1 MFDNNKILVV
11 IPARGGSKGI
21 PRKNIRLLADKPLI
35 SYAIDVAKSSEYVD
49 DVVVSTEDPEIAL
62 IADKFGA
69 SVINRS
75 PDLAGDR
82 IPIDPVI
89 FDATVQKEKQAFDE
103 YDIVITIQPTSPLL
117 KTETLNNAI
126 EKFKS
131 FDVDTVISVVE
142 DSHLRWGYNEEEKR
156 YFPLYSERLNNQ
168 YLPKEYKENGAI
180 FATRRG
186 FLTANS
192 RMGNNIELIEL
203 IGEESIHIDSF
214 EDWWIAEHY
223 INKKKVAM
231 VVNAKEDEMG
241 TSRIYRCLSLSSKL
255 KMNDFLFLVDENY
268 QLGIDIL
275 NSYKLPIKVY
285 DGENELFELL
295 KAYNPQIVINDI
307 SDTSKEYVSH
317 QKELGYFVINF
328 EDIGTGSEEADVVF
342 DTLYEHEGGFGN
354 IYTGYKYFLLK
365 DEFYFQPSKIVG
377 PDVNSVLIAIEGS
390 DANNLT
396 ERILDSVLA
405 SGYAGRINVVLDAS
419 YQNIS
424 KISEKHE
431 NANNIQIF
439 SNVRNIGDFMLKA
452 DIVFTSA
459 GKSMY
464 EVCSVGTPCICIC
477 QNGREQTHSFG
488 SHKNGFINMG
498 LAETISDEDITNQFK
513 IVWQDFE
520 LRQNMS
526 RLMKSIDLKHGFEN
540 INSVI
545 DERYRAREFEHKV

>member
-35 SYAIDVAKSSEYVD
+35 SYAIDVAKFSSYVD
-49 DVVVSTEDPEIAL
+49 DVVVSTEDSEIAL

-75 PDLAGDR
+75 PNLAGDR

-103 YDIVITIQPTSPLL
+103 YDIVISIQPTSPLL
-117 KTETLNNAI
+117 KTETLDKAI

-142 DSHLRWGYNEEEKR
+142 DKHLRWGYNEADKR

-168 YLPKEYKENGAI
+168 YLPMEYRENGAI

-192 RMGNNIELIEL
+192 RIGNNVDLVVL
-203 IGEESIHIDSF
+203 TGEESIQIETF

-231 VVNAKEDEMG
+231 VVNAKDEIG

-285 DGENELFELL
+285 DGENELFDFL
-295 KAYNPQIVINDI
+295 KEYNPQIVINDI
-307 SDTSKEYVSH
+307 SDTSKEYVYH

-328 EDIGTGSEEADVVF
+328 EDIGTGSEEADIVF
-342 DTLYEHEGGFGN
+342 DSLYEHEGGFGN
-354 IYTGYKYFLLK
+354 VYSGYKYFLLE

-390 DANNLT
+390 DSNNLT

-405 SGYAGRINVVLDAS
+405 SGYAGRIDVVVDVS
-419 YQNIS
+419 YHNMSQI
-424 KISEKHE
+424 IEKHE
-431 NANNIQIF
+431 NANNVQIF
-439 SNVRNIGDFMLKA
+439 SNVKNIGDFMLKA

-477 QNGREQTHSFG
+477 QDGREQTHSFG

-498 LAETISDEDITNQFK
+498 LAETISDEEITNQFK
-513 IVWQDFE
+513 IIWQDFE

-526 RLMKSIDLKHGFEN
+526 NLMKSIDLKHGFEN
-540 INSVI
+540 INAVI

>member
-295 KAYNPQIVINDI
+295 KAYDPQIVINDI

-498 LAETISDEDITNQFK
+498 LAETISNEDITNQFK